1 MWFVLGL
8 LWVLHWLPLP
18 VLGRL
23 GKALGTLLFYS
34 MKSRRHITLTNLRL
48 CFPEK
53 SEADRRAIARKHFQL
68 FARSALER
76 SILWWSSEKRLQRL
90 IVIEPK
96 LPIEAFKAGPVIILC
111 PHFVCLDVAGA
122 AIAMQVSASSM
133 YVPQKNKAFDAALLK
148 GRGRFKPQRLVT
160 RRDGIKP
167 ILRALRERYPYF
179 MLPDMDFGLN
189 DAEFIPFFGNPA
201 ATLTALPRLAM
212 AARAKVIPVI
222 ATFLP
227 NYRGWKVTFY
237 PAWEDFPGE
246 DMTAATRRM
255 NAFIEERIR
264 ELPADYF
271 WTHRRFKT
279 RPQGEAG
286 VY

>member
-1 MWFVLGL
+1 MRIVMGL
-8 LWVLHWLPLP
+8 LWLLHWLPLS

-23 GKALGTLLFYS
+23 GKAVGTLLFHCL
-34 MKSRRHITLTNLRL
+34 KSRRHVTVTNLRL

-53 SEADRRAIARKHFQL
+53 TEAERMAIAKEHFQK

-76 SILWWSSEKRLQRL
+76 SVLWWASEARLQKL
-90 IVIEPK
+90 IVIEPA
-96 LPIEAFKAGPVIILC
+96 LPVEAFKAEPVIILC
-111 PHFVCLDVAGA
+111 PHFVCLDVAGV

-133 YVPQKNKAFDAALLK
+133 YVPQKNKVFDAALLK

-167 ILRALRERYPYF
+167 ILRALRDRYPYF
-179 MLPDMDFGLN
+179 MLPDMDFGLH

-201 ATLTALPRLAM
+201 ATLTALPRLAA

-227 NYRGWKVTFY
+227 DYRGWKVTFY
-237 PAWEDFPGE
+237 PPWENYPG
-246 DMTAATRRM
+246 DDITAATCRM
-255 NAFIEERIR
+255 NAFIEDRVR

-271 WTHRRFKT
+271 WAHRRFKT
-279 RPQGEAG
+279 RPEGEAG